1 MLIHISFFS
10 NRRVTKPGHLAL
22 AAHQAAV
29 ELCLMHS
36 LDKPLARVCDVVEHE
51 KAVFKLIWNCKIQP
65 NSQWNLA
72 LEYPDKETEEA
83 LVYIFQQIGAQ
94 NGSIQPEEAAEENV
108 ENAETEEIEE
118 IEAAGPSKKVPFFGY
133 QNVKDKGYLSLSLA
147 DPVTKFAVSL
157 ARSFSACMHVLT
169 WVFHSS

>member
-51 KAVFKLIWNCKIQP
+51 KAVLKLIWNCKIQP
-65 NSQWNLA
+65 NSQWNSA